1 MARDEKL
8 DLLRRIPLFARLGN
22 REIERLGQLTD
33 EIDLAGGRALM
44 RQGEPGTEL
53 FVIVSGSATVERDG
67 RVVAQ
72 SCGPGEIL
80 GEIALVDGG
89 PRTATVTL
97 DEPSRLLVLTRTAF
111 RSLMD
116 EFPSVRE
123 AVLETLAE
131 RVRGLDR
138 DAYN

>member
-8 DLLRRIPLFARLGN
+8 DLLRRIPLFARLGT

-33 EIDLAGGRALM
+33 EIELPAGRALM
-44 RQGEPGTEL
+44 RQGEAGAEL
-53 FVIVSGSATVERDG
+53 FVLVAGSATVERDG
-67 RVVAQ
+67 ELLAR

-80 GEIALVDGG
+80 GEIALLDGG
-89 PRTATVTL
+89 PRSATVTL

-111 RSLMD
+111 HSLMD

-123 AVLETLAE
+123 SVLETLAQ

-138 DAYN
+138 DSYH

>member
-1 MARDEKL
+1 MSTTYRNLIDGEWVDARSGKRFTSTSPANHDQVIGEFPSSGPVDVDAAVAAAK
-8 DLLRRIPLFARLGN
+8 
-22 REIERLGQLTD
+22 
-33 EIDLAGGRALM
+33 RAFRDWSLM
-44 RQGEPGTEL
+44 PAPKR
-53 FVIVSGSATVERDG
+53 
-67 RVVAQ
+67 
-72 SCGPGEIL
+72 GEIL

-97 DEPSRLLVLTRTAF
+97 DEPSRLLVLSRNAF